1 MSPEGVLIL
10 DPIRQSIRL
19 RLLKQAL
26 GSGGR
31 SVARGW
37 QRHGRVKCK
46 WGLPVVAAPAEIV
59 RSFGGSGFLIVYD
72 IGVVCMISLFQ
83 SDYLFI

>member
-1 MSPEGVLIL
+1 MSPEAVLIL
-10 DPIRQSIRL
+10 GPIQQSIRL
-19 RLLKQAL
+19 RLLKRVL

-46 WGLPVVAAPAEIV
+46 WGLPVVAAPAGIV
-59 RSFGGSGFLIVYD
+59 RSSVGFEFSIVYY
-72 IGVVCMISLFQ
+72 ISGLCLVSLLQ
-83 SDYLFI
+83 

>member
-1 MSPEGVLIL
+1 MSLAGVLIL
-10 DPIRQSIRL
+10 GPIQQSIRL
-19 RLLKQAL
+19 RLLKRAL

-37 QRHGRVKCK
+37 QWHGRVKCK

-59 RSFGGSGFLIVYD
+59 RSFGGSGFLIVYY
-72 IGVVCMISLFQ
+72 IGVMCMISLFH